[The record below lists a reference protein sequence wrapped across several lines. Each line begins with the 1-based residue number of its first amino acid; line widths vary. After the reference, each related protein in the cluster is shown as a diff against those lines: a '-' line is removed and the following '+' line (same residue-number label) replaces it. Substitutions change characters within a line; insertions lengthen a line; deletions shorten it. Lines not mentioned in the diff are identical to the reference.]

1 MKATRLFK
9 GAQLLMLCATATV
22 LTTQNA
28 FAAKK
33 TTEERP
39 KPSQRF
45 VHTLGG
51 NPYLPLWE
59 HLPDGEPK
67 VFEDPDR
74 KGHYR
79 AYIIGSHDL
88 RLRSY
93 CGPDI
98 HMWSA
103 PIEDLNSWRD
113 EGAIFTYYV
122 SNQWD
127 VMYAPDLVEVVENG
141 KKVYYLYPH
150 SRGARRE
157 AMVCKG
163 NRPDGPFTP
172 INLNAEG
179 TATIEGS
186 CIGFD
191 PSVIIE
197 KVTDKN
203 DPDYAR
209 GWRAYGYWGFQHST
223 AAQLDPETMY
233 SVRPGTERIE
243 YFMPASSRYGV
254 VRDPAGT
261 VYPALAEG
269 QDPGDFNFFEASSI
283 RQVGNKYVMI
293 FSGYSG
299 PDYGLGSTNSALRY
313 CYADTPLG
321 PWRSGGVAVD
331 SRGVVLNE
339 DGTKLMTTNAAHN
352 THGSIEKIGD
362 QWYIFYHR
370 PPRGFGYARQAMVAP
385 IKIEYDEKPVSEGGK
400 VTIHGYDPYAP
411 NEIWEA
417 KASNGDTY
425 TGAEVTS
432 EGFNIYG
439 LDPYKYY
446 SAGYACFLTNGNAMQ
461 DTWDVWSNEMTVNM
475 NSGDIVGFKYFGFGG
490 LEKDSKGIKS
500 FDAATAKQKTSF
512 NVWLKAQSEG
522 GVNIKVML
530 DGPWEND
537 VWGGKLIGKIKVPS
551 STSKTDVS
559 KFTIDVSQYVDGL
572 QGKHAIYLVCD
583 AAVDGPA
590 CVLYGIG
597 FNPVVQALKRPIP
610 PTLNVKI
617 GGESITL
624 PDTPIR
630 STEQN
635 GICDYSHYEMDYKL
649 DKGQKSKITVECLW
663 PTMEFWIDQ
672 IKGNEGTALI
682 TATYLY
688 PGTNSKQTKY
698 YKINISPADK

>member
-1 MKATRLFK
+1 M
-9 GAQLLMLCATATV
+9 LMMCAAATV
-22 LTTQNA
+22 LTTQNT

-113 EGAIFTYYV
+113 EGAIFTYFI

-127 VMYAPDLVEVVENG
+127 VMYAPDLVEVVEKG

-163 NRPDGPFTP
+163 DRPDGPFTP
-172 INLNAEG
+172 VNLNAEG

-269 QDPGDFNFFEASSI
+269 QDPGQFNFFEASSI

-339 DGTKLMTTNAAHN
+339 DGTKLMTTNSAHN

-400 VTIHGYDPYAP
+400 VVIHGYDPYAP

-446 SAGYACFLTNGNAMQ
+446 SAGYACFMTNNNALQ
-461 DTWDVWSNEMTVNM
+461 DTWDIWSNEMTLNM

-490 LEKDSKGIKS
+490 LDKDSKGIKA
-500 FDAATAKQKTSF
+500 FDAATTKQKTSF

-522 GVNIKVML
+522 GVNLKVML
-530 DGPWEND
+530 DGPYEND
-537 VWGGKLIGKIKVPS
+537 VWKGKQIGKIKIPS
-551 STSKTDVS
+551 STSKTEVS
-559 KFTIDVSQYVDGL
+559 KFTIDVSQFVDGL

-597 FNPVVQALKRPIP
+597 FNPVVQGLKRPIP

-617 GGESITL
+617 GGQSITL

-635 GICDYSHYEMDYKL
+635 GICDYSHYEMDYQL
-649 DKGQKSKITVECLW
+649 EKGQKSKITVECLW
-663 PTMEFWIDQ
+663 STMEFWIDQ
-672 IKGNEGTALI
+672 VKGNEGTALI

-698 YKINISPADK
+698 YKINIKPADK

>member
-1 MKATRLFK
+1 MKATRLLK
-9 GAQLLMLCATATV
+9 GAQMLMMCAAATV
-22 LTTQNA
+22 LTTQNT

-113 EGAIFTYYV
+113 EGAIFTYFI

-127 VMYAPDLVEVVENG
+127 VMYAPDLVEVVEKG

-163 NRPDGPFTP
+163 DRPDGPFTP
-172 INLNAEG
+172 VNLNAEG

-269 QDPGDFNFFEASSI
+269 QDPGQFNFFEASSI

-339 DGTKLMTTNAAHN
+339 DGTKLMTTNSAHN

-400 VTIHGYDPYAP
+400 VVIHGYDPYAP

-446 SAGYACFLTNGNAMQ
+446 SAGYACFMTNNNALQ
-461 DTWDVWSNEMTVNM
+461 DTWDIWSNEMTLNM

-490 LEKDSKGIKS
+490 LDKDSKGIKA
-500 FDAATAKQKTSF
+500 FDAATTKQKTSF

-522 GVNIKVML
+522 GVNLKVML
-530 DGPWEND
+530 DGPYEND
-537 VWGGKLIGKIKVPS
+537 VWKGKQIGKIKIPS
-551 STSKTDVS
+551 STSKTEVS
-559 KFTIDVSQYVDGL
+559 KFTIDVSQFVDGL

-597 FNPVVQALKRPIP
+597 FNPVVQGLKRPIP

-617 GGESITL
+617 GGQSITL

-635 GICDYSHYEMDYKL
+635 GICDYSHYEMDYQL
-649 DKGQKSKITVECLW
+649 EKGQKSKITVECLW
-663 PTMEFWIDQ
+663 STMEFWIDQ
-672 IKGNEGTALI
+672 VKGNEGTALI

-698 YKINISPADK
+698 YKINIKPADK